1 MGVDA
6 RCDCPASGAL
16 GKHSHGKHLK
26 QAAQAPQAAA
36 YRDPN
41 GTWTVEASTTVGSC
55 PSLIPSSLTLADN
68 KIASGGGANVQVWGY
83 LDEEGNIVA
92 RFTGEGEHVAR
103 IPRNAEGRQGFWRLV
118 LLNRHVR
125 RQLARRAGLNSRRPS
140 TKRPQATAT
149 INRNGEAIRLRS
161 GFGLTD

>member
-1 MGVDA
+1 MRFWALTLAATVA
-6 RCDCPASGAL
+6 ASGAL
-16 GKHSHGKHLK
+16 GKHSHGKHVK

-83 LDEEGNIVA
+83 LEEEGNIVA

-103 IPRNAEGRQGFWRLV
+103 FHGTLKGGKGSGAWSSSTDMCGGNWRAA
-118 LLNRHVR
+118 
-125 RQLARRAGLNSRRPS
+125 Q
-140 TKRPQATAT
+140 
-149 INRNGEAIRLRS
+149 
-161 GFGLTD
+161 D

>member
-1 MGVDA
+1 MRFWALTLAATVA
-6 RCDCPASGAL
+6 ASGAL
-16 GKHSHGKHLK
+16 GKHSHGKHVK

-41 GTWTVEASTTVGSC
+41 GSWTVEASTTVGSC

-103 IPRNAEGRQGFWRLV
+103 FHGTLKGGKGSGAWSSSTDMCGGNWRAA
-118 LLNRHVR
+118 
-125 RQLARRAGLNSRRPS
+125 Q
-140 TKRPQATAT
+140 
-149 INRNGEAIRLRS
+149 
-161 GFGLTD
+161 D

>member
-1 MGVDA
+1 MRFWALTLAATVA
-6 RCDCPASGAL
+6 ASGAL
-16 GKHSHGKHLK
+16 GKNSHGKHVK

-41 GTWTVEASTTVGSC
+41 GSWTVEASTTVGSC

-103 IPRNAEGRQGFWRLV
+103 FHGTLKGGKGSGAWSSSTDMCGGNWRAA
-118 LLNRHVR
+118 
-125 RQLARRAGLNSRRPS
+125 Q
-140 TKRPQATAT
+140 
-149 INRNGEAIRLRS
+149 
-161 GFGLTD
+161 D

>member
-1 MGVDA
+1 MRFWALTLAATVA
-6 RCDCPASGAL
+6 ASGAL
-16 GKHSHGKHLK
+16 GKNSHGKHVK

-103 IPRNAEGRQGFWRLV
+103 FHGTLKGGKGSGAWSSSTDMCGGNWRAA
-118 LLNRHVR
+118 
-125 RQLARRAGLNSRRPS
+125 Q
-140 TKRPQATAT
+140 
-149 INRNGEAIRLRS
+149 
-161 GFGLTD
+161 D